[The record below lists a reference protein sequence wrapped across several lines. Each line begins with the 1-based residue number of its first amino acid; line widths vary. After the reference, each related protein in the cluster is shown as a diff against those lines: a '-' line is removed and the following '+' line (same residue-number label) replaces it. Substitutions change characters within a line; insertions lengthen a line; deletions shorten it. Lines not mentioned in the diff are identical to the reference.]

1 MQGKGEQSLEMVIDS
16 SIYFVATHYKMSIPE
31 VLAMS
36 PEDFETSLAWGAAT
50 KKMEA
55 DEMDKMNSDMK
66 SGTDIASTKRKGDP
80 FPFED

>member
-1 MQGKGEQSLEMVIDS
+1 MSGKGEQSLEMVIDS

-36 PEDFETSLAWGAAT
+36 PEDFETSVAWGAAT

-55 DEMDKMNSDMK
+55 EEMDKMNRDMK
-66 SGTDIASTKRKGDP
+66 SGTDLASKKRKGDP